1 MLSLALFVT
10 HFFVLYC
17 WKIPWLALS
26 ACFTPLISYRPTQ
39 TYYTSTLWCHDLIST
54 IYSQLVYIST
64 LSDLMEVLLIVLET
78 VKAVVRCL
86 NHYTR
91 DREFEG
97 QGLPWFNISYFID
110 ASVQLKIKICTVYF
124 LCFLFEW
131 CQLKHLQC
139 CSFCFSGCFP
149 PSGSPTSIPTPSTYT
164 PPTTAATPSTSNL
177 FSHSA
182 TNLSLLVSLPPAA
195 RLRRGNPLSTNKDRA
210 LIRSG
215 VSAWVCVCEM
225 YAHDTYSGSN
235 VLLVPENDME
245 KNWDKQWE
253 SVCIY
258 YCTAKNWS

>member
-86 NHYTR
+86 NHYTG
-91 DREFEG
+91 DREFKG
-97 QGLPWFNISYFID
+97 QWLPWFNISYFID
-110 ASVQLKIKICTVYF
+110 ASVQLKIKICTVHF

-131 CQLKHLQC
+131 YQLKHLQC

-164 PPTTAATPSTSNL
+164 PHHQQQQPLLQPQTSFLIQQLIFPSL
-177 FSHSA
+177 FLCHR
-182 TNLSLLVSLPPAA
+182 LLVSDEEILCPQ
-195 RLRRGNPLSTNKDRA
+195 TKT
-210 LIRSG
+210 
-215 VSAWVCVCEM
+215 V
-225 YAHDTYSGSN
+225 H
-235 VLLVPENDME
+235 
-245 KNWDKQWE
+245 
-253 SVCIY
+253 
-258 YCTAKNWS
+258 

>member
-54 IYSQLVYIST
+54 IYSKLVYIST

-86 NHYTR
+86 NHYTG

-97 QGLPWFNISYFID
+97 QWLPWFNISYFID

-131 CQLKHLQC
+131 YQLKHLQC

-164 PPTTAATPSTSNL
+164 PHHQQQQPLLQPQTSFLIQQLIFPPL
-177 FSHSA
+177 FLCHR
-182 TNLSLLVSLPPAA
+182 LLVSDEEILCPQ
-195 RLRRGNPLSTNKDRA
+195 TKT
-210 LIRSG
+210 
-215 VSAWVCVCEM
+215 V
-225 YAHDTYSGSN
+225 H
-235 VLLVPENDME
+235 
-245 KNWDKQWE
+245 
-253 SVCIY
+253 
-258 YCTAKNWS
+258 